1 MAIQM
6 QWEYLLKF
14 LNHRLG
20 VLDKKVI
27 SQSLLLVTLM
37 YQLIVNLNV
46 RKVDATVSLFSKLG
60 FVTHLVK

>member
-1 MAIQM
+1 MVIRM

-37 YQLIVNLNV
+37 YLLIVNLNV
-46 RKVDATVSLFSKLG
+46 RKVDVTVSFSKLG
-60 FVTHLVK
+60 FVRHFVK

>member
-27 SQSLLLVTLM
+27 LSHFYWWLLCT
-37 YQLIVNLNV
+37 YW
-46 RKVDATVSLFSKLG
+46 
-60 FVTHLVK
+60 